1 MSTEIPR
8 PRALDPDDLLSVIRG
23 ERGYALSYHELLA
36 RTDPRMLLA
45 YRQLYSEFTLQPR
58 HLDDRRR
65 ELIWTGLLTAASE
78 HVGSLHLERALA
90 AGVEK
95 RELRAAVRLAGVA
108 EGWDALDFAHS
119 RWGELLGSDDPVEGY
134 DRLIVAARG
143 DLEAEEAELVM
154 LVCAGSRMCEAQFVA
169 HLRRAYDMGIAEA
182 EIVETV
188 SYLLLP
194 KGANTLLWATDLYL
208 DQIRIGAITPGALLQ
223 EASHDV
229 RRS

>member
-1 MSTEIPR
+1 MTDDVAR
-8 PRALDPDDLLSVIRG
+8 PDLVDPDDLLAVIRG

-58 HLDDRRR
+58 HLDARRR
-65 ELIWTGLLTAASE
+65 ELVWTGLLTAASE

-90 AGVEK
+90 AGVPTA
-95 RELRAAVRLAGVA
+95 ELRAAVRLAGVA
-108 EGWDALDFAHS
+108 EAWDALHFAHS
-119 RWGELLGSDDPVEGY
+119 RWGDLLGSDDHEAGY
-134 DRLIVAARG
+134 DQLVAAARG
-143 DLEAEEAELVM
+143 PLTAAEAELVL
-154 LVCAGSRMCEAQFVA
+154 LVCAGSRMCEDQYVA
-169 HLRRAYDMGIAEA
+169 HLRRAYAMDVSEV

-208 DQIRIGAITPGALLQ
+208 DQFRQGTLVPGGTL
-223 EASHDV
+223 ESVSHDV
-229 RRS
+229 RRH